1 MEKRQLKLGDVF
13 SYGLDKL
20 VILGLPSNPKN
31 KDQLMDYTHVTSEK
45 MTSVSKHGFL
55 SVPEFE
61 QWITTARIKFEQ
73 NLFDEPRV
81 FMLVELF

>member
-1 MEKRQLKLGDVF
+1 MEKRQLKLGDVV

-20 VILGLPSNPKN
+20 VILELPSNKEE
-31 KDQLMDYTHVTSEK
+31 LVGYIHVTSEK
-45 MTSVSKHGFL
+45 MTSVSKHGYVYP
-55 SVPEFE
+55 SEFDK
-61 QWITTARIKFEQ
+61 WITSGRVKFEQ